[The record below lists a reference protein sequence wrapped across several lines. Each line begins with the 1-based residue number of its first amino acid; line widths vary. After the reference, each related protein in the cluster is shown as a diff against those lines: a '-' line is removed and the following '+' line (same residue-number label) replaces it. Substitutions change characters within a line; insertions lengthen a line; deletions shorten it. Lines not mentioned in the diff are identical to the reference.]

1 MHGLNSIE
9 KNFFSG
15 PTEQTIGD
23 FWHCVWQ
30 ENIRLVVMVTALV
43 EVGRRKCHQYWPK
56 QIRGIETYGSFT
68 VELIQEQAVAHYTL
82 REIKVTL
89 KGGDSRTIREM
100 QYMSWPDH
108 GVPRKSLKLN

>member
-1 MHGLNSIE
+1 
-9 KNFFSG
+9 
-15 PTEQTIGD
+15 
-23 FWHCVWQ
+23 
-30 ENIRLVVMVTALV
+30 MVTALV

-89 KGGDSRTIREM
+89 KGGDSRTIRQM

-108 GVPRKSLKLN
+108 GVPRKSFKTEIMKAARRALCRLRFFNPEAVGMAVAWP